1 MRMTCRWARDT
12 LVFASGGADGIV
24 HVWSV
29 VSGKRI
35 HSFDVHAPAH
45 AVHINPRNRCPLR

>member
-45 AVHINPRNRCPLR
+45 AVHINPRNRCLR